1 MQIKKKLNNLN
12 KLYIIFFYFVLFIN
26 VILITS
32 LNASSFKITNLE
44 ISEPFELNF
53 NKEKVIDKGFKIA
66 FLELASM
73 ITTSGDK
80 KKIENISLST
90 IKGLIDSFTM
100 SDERFINNK
109 YYVTFNVNFNK
120 KKTLNFFEN
129 KNIFP
134 SILKKKDLLLIPIM
148 VDLQSDQISL
158 FTNNIFYEKW
168 NNDNERYYL
177 LNYILPSEDLEDVDL
192 LSQNSKSI
200 EDYDFKKVIKKYDL
214 NDFIITIIYKNNEEL
229 TVLSKIQL
237 NQSSKIDSQKFENIN
252 LYKEKDLNL
261 ILVNLKT
268 TYENYWKNINQINTS
283 IKLPLT
289 ISINATQHKK
299 IQTLENS
306 LNELDLVSG
315 FEILKFNN
323 QNIHFKIIYNGSPN
337 KFINEVKMKGIE
349 INTQN
354 QVWEVEVQ

>member
-26 VILITS
+26 VIFITS

-80 KKIENISLST
+80 KKIENTSLST

-120 KKTLNFFEN
+120 KNTLNFFEN

-237 NQSSKIDSQKFENIN
+237 NQSSKIDSKKFENIN